1 MFEFIPANAVEAVGK
16 ALARLRVFL
25 EEGQRRVDDFVELL
39 FLEDDWQ
46 EMAADRDAVAVKAAE
61 RDDKACPALP
71 GVRRAAL
78 DALAAVDALLR
89 VKHDLALVR
98 LDRDGLLGADG
109 LADAAEGAVVRG
121 PLRLH
126 AALDAEV
133 VLLGLE
139 AVVVTA
145 GEAELELVRQLAAA
159 VALVEFV
166 REVLRVDE
174 ARGADGTA
182 LAGRDRAHARAADAD
197 GDAALVQ
204 GFLDLVDVLEADKR
218 DLDALARG
226 QVDVAL
232 AILLGDLLHRAEL
245 GGGEV
250 AADGLQAHRE
260 MVLLALAHE
269 AAFLELFIIN
279 CHENSS

>member
-1 MFEFIPANAVEAVGK
+1 MFEFIPANAVETVGK
-16 ALARLRVFL
+16 ALARLRVLFK
-25 EEGQRRVDDFVELL
+25 EGQRRVDDFVELL

-61 RDDKACPALP
+61 RDDKARPALP

-89 VKHDLALVR
+89 IEHDLALVR
-98 LDRDGLLGADG
+98 LDRDGLLRADG
-109 LADAAEGAVVRG
+109 LADAAECAIICR
-121 PLRLH
+121 PLWLD

-166 REVLRVDE
+166 REALRVDE

-204 GFLDLVDVLEADKR
+204 GFLDLVDVLEADER

-232 AILLGDLLHRAEL
+232 AVLFGDFLDRAEL

-250 AADGLQAHRE
+250 AADGL
-260 MVLLALAHE
+260 
-269 AAFLELFIIN
+269 
-279 CHENSS
+279 

>member
-1 MFEFIPANAVEAVGK
+1 MFEFIPADAVEAVGK

-39 FLEDDWQ
+39 LLEDNRQ
-46 EMAADRDAVAVKAAE
+46 EMAANRDAVAVEAAE
-61 RDDKACPALP
+61 RDDKARPALP

-78 DALAAVDALLR
+78 DALAAVDTLLR
-89 VKHDLALVR
+89 VEHDLALVR

-133 VLLGLE
+133 ILLGLE
-139 AVVVTA
+139 AVVVAA

-182 LAGRDRAHARAADAD
+182 LAGRDRAHARAADTN

-204 GFLDLVDVLEADKR
+204 GFLDFVDVLEADER

-232 AILLGDLLHRAEL
+232 AVLLGDLLDRAEL

-260 MVLLALAHE
+260 MVFLALAHE

>member
-16 ALARLRVFL
+16 ALARLRILF
-25 EEGQRRVDDFVELL
+25 EKGQRRVDDFVELL
-39 FLEDDWQ
+39 LLEDNRQ
-46 EMAADRDAVAVKAAE
+46 EMAADRDAVAVEAAE
-61 RDDKACPALP
+61 RDDEACPALP
-71 GVRRAAL
+71 SVRRAAL
-78 DALAAVDALLR
+78 DALAAVDTLLR

-98 LDRDGLLGADG
+98 LDGDGLLGADG
-109 LADAAEGAVVRG
+109 FTDAAEGAVVRG
-121 PLRLH
+121 PRGFH

-145 GEAELELVRQLAAA
+145 GEAELELVWQLAAA

-166 REVLRVDE
+166 REALRVDE
-174 ARGADGTA
+174 ARGADGAA

-204 GFLDLVDVLEADKR
+204 GFLDCVDVFEADER

-232 AILLGDLLHRAEL
+232 AVLLGDLLDRAEL

-260 MVLLALAHE
+260 MVFLALAHE

-279 CHENSS
+279 CHGNSS

>member
-39 FLEDDWQ
+39 LLEDDWQ

-61 RDDKACPALP
+61 RDDKARPALP

-78 DALAAVDALLR
+78 DALAAVDALRL
-89 VKHDLALVR
+89 VEHDFALVR
-98 LDRDGLLGADG
+98 LDRDGLLRADG
-109 LADAAEGAVVRG
+109 LADAAEGAVVCR
-121 PLRLH
+121 PLRLD

-197 GDAALVQ
+197 GDATLVQ
-204 GFLDLVDVLEADKR
+204 GFLDCVDVLEADER

-260 MVLLALAHE
+260 MVFLALAHE

-279 CHENSS
+279 CHGNSS

>member
-1 MFEFIPANAVEAVGK
+1 MFEFIPADAVEAVGK
-16 ALARLRVFL
+16 ALARLRVLF
-25 EEGQRRVDDFVELL
+25 EKGQRRVDDFVELL
-39 FLEDDWQ
+39 LLEDNRQ
-46 EMAADRDAVAVKAAE
+46 EMAADRDAVAVEAAE
-61 RDDKACPALP
+61 RDDKAGSALP

-89 VKHDLALVR
+89 VEHDLALVR

-109 LADAAEGAVVRG
+109 LADTAERAVVRG

-133 VLLGLE
+133 ILLGLE
-139 AVVVTA
+139 AVVVATR
-145 GEAELELVRQLAAA
+145 EAELELVRQLAAA

-204 GFLDLVDVLEADKR
+204 VFLDFVDVLEADKR
-218 DLDALARG
+218 DLDTLARG

-232 AILLGDLLHRAEL
+232 AVLLGDLLDGAEL